1 MEPDKS
7 LTTLASAN
15 PSYNNYFTA
24 KNRDGDG
31 AEFSFDFYVVIV
43 IKKQLEHNS
52 SASRNLPRLTFIDIH
67 SNSDDN

>member
-15 PSYNNYFTA
+15 PSYNNYFAA
-24 KNRDGDG
+24 KNRNGDG
-31 AEFSFDFYVVIV
+31 AEFSFDFYVVIN
-43 IKKQLEHNS
+43 KQLEHNS